1 MRISKL
7 LPLVLASLLLL
18 AGCGTQSGGIVNA
31 DGNGGGYRQITQEE
45 ASRIMSEESGY
56 VILDVRTEEEFAEGH
71 IPGAVCIPVE
81 NIGDEPPAQLP
92 DKDRLILIYCR
103 SGRRS
108 KIASEQLAALGYTN
122 ILEFGGIITWT
133 GETVTE

>member
-7 LPLVLASLLLL
+7 LPLVLASLLLI
-18 AGCGTQSGGIVNA
+18 AGCGAQSGGIRNA
-31 DGNGGGYRQITQEE
+31 DENEGGYRQITQEE
-45 ASRIMSEESGY
+45 ASRIMREESGY

-81 NIGDEPPAQLP
+81 TIGDEPPAQLP